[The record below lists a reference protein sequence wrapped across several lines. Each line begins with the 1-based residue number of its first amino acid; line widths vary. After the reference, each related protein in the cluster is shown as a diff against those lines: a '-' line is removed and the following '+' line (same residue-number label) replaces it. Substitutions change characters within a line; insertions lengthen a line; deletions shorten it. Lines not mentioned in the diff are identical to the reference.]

1 MENIKIYDFTN
12 GSIAIDVKQADNLS
26 KTIIQRYNSS
36 HSKVSIDFWDIQSL
50 ISPFMRALLK
60 PLVINKIDFEW
71 INFTSSRSKD
81 IYSRVLKELSVIW
94 TENIRELNI

>member
-36 HSKVSIDFWDIQSL
+36 HSKVSIDF
-50 ISPFMRALLK
+50 
-60 PLVINKIDFEW
+60 
-71 INFTSSRSKD
+71 
-81 IYSRVLKELSVIW
+81 
-94 TENIRELNI
+94 